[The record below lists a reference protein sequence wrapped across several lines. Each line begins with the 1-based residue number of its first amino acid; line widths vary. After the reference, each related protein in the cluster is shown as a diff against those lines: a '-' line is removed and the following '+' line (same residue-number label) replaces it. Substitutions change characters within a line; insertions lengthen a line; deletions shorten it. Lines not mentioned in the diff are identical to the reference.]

1 MKCTLL
7 PHQEAGWKGSE
18 EGKKHVTSMRKNSM
32 SLKGIK
38 PMTFHMQDK
47 ANRAEK
53 AGIESAG
60 GRGVGVAENGR
71 RKGWS
76 KEGDK
81 KALKHQPTCTLHHH

>member
-18 EGKKHVTSMRKNSM
+18 EGKKNVMSMRKNSVP
-32 SLKGIK
+32 LKGIK
-38 PMTFHMQDK
+38 PMTFCMQDK

-60 GRGVGVAENGR
+60 GAGGGSGW
-71 RKGWS
+71 KWS
-76 KEGDK
+76 KKGTK
-81 KALKHQPTCTLHHH
+81 KP